1 MTTATAVATAP
12 ALAPAPTPERSET
25 EFKKGE
31 IVGIPCEVG
40 PGPFSHEKL
49 ITFKS
54 LHGHISGFV
63 RTLDLRQID
72 DQWQVRAR
80 VLEVNDDDM
89 AVWVW
94 GEFFQTSGYAK
105 LPLGL
110 AVPAVLKK
118 HHKPPPPIIQFK
130 KGEIVGVPCEAY
142 PGPFSTEKLIAFK
155 SLHGQISGFVQ
166 TLELRQSGDQWQVR
180 AYVKQQK
187 KDRLIVWIWGE
198 FFTTSG
204 HVELPLGLAVPA

>member
-1 MTTATAVATAP
+1 MTIATATAP
-12 ALAPAPTPERSET
+12 APAPAPTLTRPAAQ
-25 EFKKGE
+25 FKPGE

-49 ITFKS
+49 IAFKS
-54 LHGHISGFV
+54 LHGQISGFV
-63 RTLDLRQID
+63 RTLDLRQVE

-80 VLEVNDDDM
+80 VLEVKDDYM

-118 HHKPPPPIIQFK
+118 HHTPPTPIIQFK
-130 KGEIVGVPCEAY
+130 KGEIVGIPCEAY

-166 TLELRQSGDQWQVR
+166 TLELRQTEDQWQVR
-180 AYVKQQK
+180 AFVKRME
-187 KDRLIVWIWGE
+187 KDRLTVWVRGE

-204 HVELPLGLAVPA
+204 HAELPLGLAVPA